1 LLIARA
7 PFLRADLGLDFIFI
21 VIYSGFFV
29 SLALVLKRWAE
40 GQPFQGNVATIVNI
54 ATAALLITGVLDA
67 AENAHILSMLSM
79 AEQGQTI
86 AQGEIVGQMVASQIK
101 FMFSYFGVFVLSFA
115 LPQSNMIE
123 KLVVF
128 IFRWVQLPVGVAVL
142 SLPVELVRP
151 IVHFSGG
158 LLLRRHAGDGLD
170 HRAART
176 FTVVNFASTS
186 TLPDERRKL
195 TGFSALLIKVR
206 VADPLRAVLAC

>member
-1 LLIARA
+1 
-7 PFLRADLGLDFIFI
+7 
-21 VIYSGFFV
+21 
-29 SLALVLKRWAE
+29 
-40 GQPFQGNVATIVNI
+40 
-54 ATAALLITGVLDA
+54 VLDA

-151 IVHFSGG
+151 LFIFRRSSSSPACGRWPGSSRGAHVH
-158 LLLRRHAGDGLD
+158 RREF
-170 HRAART
+170 R
-176 FTVVNFASTS
+176 VNIGSS